1 LKRKKRNLRVV
12 VSLEL
17 IQRSVAV
24 DVDAADV
31 EGVASGK
38 GAELLSPSCF
48 L

>member
-1 LKRKKRNLRVV
+1 

-31 EGVASGK
+31 QGMVGGK
-38 GAELLSPSCF
+38 GADPLPPVFRKCCI
-48 L
+48 